1 MYRRILVSTDGS
13 DLSAKAVSAAINLAH
28 CTGAELVAFHA
39 MPSFMP
45 TYFTEATLVTPTAR
59 EHVGSQQ
66 AFEVRTDA
74 TATAILDAVSKEAQ
88 AAGVKVQHA
97 RERSDS
103 PSKAIIKAANEL
115 SCDCVVMASHGRK
128 GIQGLLLGS
137 ETVKVLTHSTV
148 PVLVVR

>member
-13 DLSAKAVSAAINLAH
+13 DLSAKAVSEAVKLAR
-28 CTGAELVAFHA
+28 CSGAELVAFHA

-45 TYFTEATLVTPTAR
+45 SYFTEATLVTPTAR

-66 AFEVRTDA
+66 AFEARTDG
-74 TATAILDAVSKEAQ
+74 TATAILDAVTAEAA

-97 RERSDS
+97 RERNDS
-103 PSKAIIKAANEL
+103 PSKAIIKAATDL
-115 SCDCVVMASHGRK
+115 GCDCVVMASHGRR
-128 GIQGLLLGS
+128 GLEGLLLGS
-137 ETVKVLTHSTV
+137 ETVKVLTHSTI